1 MNRDL
6 VRRRKRRRRRGEK
19 AKRRKGENWRRKVRI
34 ECERKERK
42 APKQLVAP
50 FWPFTFFTL
59 YCPLTIFLHSTDD
72 GYRLTYHGY
81 DFLSVK
87 THAKRGNLV
96 CIGQQ
101 IGTGKES
108 DVFIGADENDKPV
121 AVKFHRLGRTSFRS
135 IKRNRDYHKGRTH
148 ASWLYLSRLAALKE
162 FAYMKVLYENGFPVP
177 TPIDVN
183 RHVVV
188 MELLA
193 GYTTLVHIN
202 ELRNPGKV
210 YDTLM
215 NLLVSLAECGL
226 IHGDFNEFNLM
237 IDPETE
243 NIIMIDFPQMVS
255 IDHMNAD
262 YYFDRD
268 VQGVRQFFKKRFGFH
283 GAAFP
288 VLGRDIA
295 RKYNLDVQIEAS
307 GFSKAEEEDF
317 NSLSQQQASFMSEN
331 PEDDEE
337 DHEDDEEEG
346 EEDDDLSGP
355 VDSSASGL
363 ISIKIS
369 SNGSESDDDDD
380 FDGDELDGDEEIP
393 SLIPS
398 ASIASSSAPAA
409 AEDEEESD
417 DDDDAPEGETRK
429 ERRDRLKKKEEEKK
443 KAKLAAAASS
453 ASSAQEEPIVPE
465 PGEEGLDED
474 TIRKNRIIRERVR
487 QTLERRRINDRNRVK
502 NAFKLQA
509 KRNLAQQTRGW
520 ADDM

>member
-1 MNRDL
+1 M
-6 VRRRKRRRRRGEK
+6 
-19 AKRRKGENWRRKVRI
+19 
-34 ECERKERK
+34 
-42 APKQLVAP
+42 
-50 FWPFTFFTL
+50 
-59 YCPLTIFLHSTDD
+59 PLFLHSNSFLLSTDD

-96 CIGQQ
+96 SIGQQ

-177 TPIDVN
+177 TPVDVN

-202 ELRNPGKV
+202 ELQNPGKV

-255 IDHMNAD
+255 IDHLNAE

-307 GFSKAEEEDF
+307 GFSKAEEDDF
-317 NSLSQQQASFMSEN
+317 NTLSQQQASFISEN

-337 DHEDDEEEG
+337 DSEEEDG
-346 EEDDDLSGP
+346 EDETQVDDQL
-355 VDSSASGL
+355 DSTTSGL
-363 ISIKIS
+363 TSIKIS
-369 SNGSESDDDDD
+369 SNEDGESDDDVL
-380 FDGDELDGDEEIP
+380 DGDELDLDEEIP
-393 SLIPS
+393 SLIP
-398 ASIASSSAPAA
+398 AVASSSAAPASA
-409 AEDEEESD
+409 DDDEDDEES
-417 DDDDAPEGETRK
+417 DDDAPEGETRK
-429 ERRDRLKKKEEEKK
+429 ERRDRLRKKEEEKK
-443 KAKLAAAASS
+443 KAASSAAAAASTS
-453 ASSAQEEPIVPE
+453 TPAQEEPIVPE

-487 QTLERRRINDRNRVK
+487 QTLEKRRLNDRNRVK